1 MNCAKCGTE
10 LPAGSVFCQNCGAR
24 ATPPQVAASQCRVC
38 QATLKPGA
46 LFCANCGSAVAAAA
60 TPLPSQQPQQP
71 QQPAVP
77 PQAWQQ
83 TNLPPNQQNAIR
95 NYQQQYQQNW
105 QQPVAPAPPKR
116 KRKGLV
122 VALVVVLVLVL
133 AAGAVYALAGKQI
146 RRLIMGPK
154 ATYLAIESKALKDD
168 AADLVEDLVRIGNI
182 QQQDEKGGTVLEL
195 AFELPGLAS
204 ASSMDPAM
212 IESLEKLSLDA
223 TYLYD
228 RSESEPRYYTSLDL
242 MTQGERL
249 LTLDVYFENDRIVLG
264 LPDVLDQYIF
274 ADSATLAGLTES
286 MGTGIDMAESPT
298 DLLNQMM
305 SMDLGIDQAKMEKS
319 MNRLI
324 DIVMNHIDDAE
335 FKGSQTMTAGSV
347 SGRYDLYTITI
358 SSENMR
364 LMFLDLFQEIRDDDE
379 IFNLAAKIYNLYASA
394 DPEAAA
400 MDGATLTRAVWE
412 ESLDELIV
420 ELEDELEPD
429 EKFTLV
435 QHLYV
440 DGKDEIRG
448 REITITDNTG
458 TQTGYLKVMNP
469 VDGDQEGFLM
479 EYDADGETGQLTAS
493 YTVKDDRKT
502 GTASLTVAGSEVA
515 KATFSGLDA
524 AVIDEKDY
532 LLGEIEIEISDPS
545 AGLPG
550 NLIYKGSESGGKFT
564 GELGIKDYAVAKI
577 GYQEIPADSATIP
590 EYNAT
595 NLVDANDQ
603 EALQGLMTE
612 DVMNELTVIISKL
625 GFPME

>member
-1 MNCAKCGTE
+1 M
-10 LPAGSVFCQNCGAR
+10 
-24 ATPPQVAASQCRVC
+24 
-38 QATLKPGA
+38 
-46 LFCANCGSAVAAAA
+46 
-60 TPLPSQQPQQP
+60 
-71 QQPAVP
+71 
-77 PQAWQQ
+77 
-83 TNLPPNQQNAIR
+83 
-95 NYQQQYQQNW
+95 
-105 QQPVAPAPPKR
+105 
-116 KRKGLV
+116 
-122 VALVVVLVLVL
+122 LVL

-577 GYQEIPADSATIP
+577 GYQEIPADSAIIP
-590 EYNAT
+590 DYNAT
-595 NLVDANDQ
+595 NMVDANDQ